1 MPVKAHN
8 PSGRIVRGRIACVVV
23 LFCTGLGAA
32 SAHAAAP
39 LTGAIG
45 SVTTTGASA
54 AGALAPVEGAAA
66 QALSPPPNPAGNAA
80 AVPAVAL
87 AALGKAPLPNAAA
100 AGATPPARV
109 ATQSAAAAVAPLV
122 NAATQRAGHVVEPV
136 SKVATRVLAPT
147 LGGAVRVL
155 TPTSGLIHRATS
167 SLPAAGDVLTT
178 AIVSAAGSVAGTL
191 TPLSRAAGKIIS
203 APQGAPAALRGA
215 TGAIGA
221 LGGGAP
227 WGSSSAPLSR
237 TLELLGS
244 SLPTLLDPR
253 GGKGAPRTLAQ
264 SLPAAVLS
272 TLLGAPAGGGP
283 RA

>member
-167 SLPAAGDVLTT
+167 SLPAAG
-178 AIVSAAGSVAGTL
+178 SVAVTL
-191 TPLSRAAGKIIS
+191 TPLSRAAGKLIS

-227 WGSSSAPLSR
+227 WGASSAPLSR

-244 SLPTLLDPR
+244 SLPKLLDPR